1 MIKLY
6 SDGAC
11 SGNPGPG
18 AYGAI
23 LNNGEQKFTFCK
35 SYILTT
41 NNRMELLG
49 IIEPIESLDTLETIE
64 IYTDSQYVANALNK
78 KWLENWVKN
87 NWLKSDKKKVL
98 NIDLWKRLLKLL
110 EKHKIKINWIK
121 GHGTNEMNNRCDR
134 MATAAIISQSPT
146 HDEIYEK
153 SKLGE

>member
-18 AYGAI
+18 AYGAF
-23 LNNGEQKFTFCK
+23 LFDNNEKIVFCR
-35 SYILTT
+35 SFIYTT

-49 IIEPIESLDTLETIE
+49 IIEPIESLDMVETIE

-78 KWLENWVKN
+78 NWLNNWVKN

-98 NIDLWKRLLKLL
+98 NIDLWKRMLKLL
-110 EKHKIKINWIK
+110 EKHKIKIHWVK
-121 GHGTNEMNNRCDR
+121 GHNNNEYN
-134 MATAAIISQSPT
+134 
-146 HDEIYEK
+146 E
-153 SKLGE
+153 